1 MLKKAILPALFAL
14 GALVLGVLRCVNHFP
29 RHGFFF
35 WMLVI
40 PCAAALMLLHV
51 LVEAP
56 LRKKRVLYV
65 FAVLLNFM
73 GALSILCV
81 LKGIIPS
88 HAEREY
94 LLNPYVLAPYY
105 QHYAARNIFL
115 LIAYVAAMVLFITAA
130 TGDDSSLSGASVV
143 MGICFLV
150 AAILTYNYEKR
161 YTTTNDLL
169 YNYLPRLLLAL
180 SFITYCG
187 VGDGKSAAERS

>member
-14 GALVLGVLRCVNHFP
+14 GALALGVLRCVNHFP

-40 PCAAALMLLHV
+40 PCAAAFMLLHV

-56 LRKKRVLYV
+56 LRKKHALYV
-65 FAVLLNFM
+65 LAVLLNFL

-115 LIAYVAAMVLFITAA
+115 LIAYVAALVMFLEGFAEQRY
-130 TGDDSSLSGASVV
+130 SSSGAGVV

-161 YTTTNDLL
+161 YTTTTDLL

-180 SFITYCG
+180 SFLTVSEPG
-187 VGDGKSAAERS
+187 GGSAAERS

>member
-14 GALVLGVLRCVNHFP
+14 GALALGVLRCVSHFP

-40 PCAAALMLLHV
+40 PCAAALMLLHL

-56 LRKKRVLYV
+56 LRKKHALYV
-65 FAVLLNFM
+65 LAVLLNFL

-115 LIAYVAAMVLFITAA
+115 LIAYVAALVMFLEGFAEQRY
-130 TGDDSSLSGASVV
+130 SSSGAGVV

-161 YTTTNDLL
+161 YTTTTDLL

-180 SFITYCG
+180 SFLT
-187 VGDGKSAAERS
+187 VSEPGDGSAAERS